1 MAVILVRHTSVSL
14 EPGICY
20 GVSEVPLSDTFQA
33 EAKRVHRAL
42 PPSPRLLVSSPSK
55 RCLSLARVLAGDGPV
70 ATDSRLH
77 ELDFGAWEGR
87 HWDELPRAEVD
98 AWSADFVNRA
108 PPGGES
114 FTQLAARAEACLADL
129 LRRHSGETL
138 VLVTHGGVIRALLA
152 SRSGLALRDA
162 FSIPVDFAGV
172 YPLVP

>member
-1 MAVILVRHTSVSL
+1 MAVILVRHTSVNIA
-14 EPGICY
+14 PGICY
-20 GVSEVPLSDTFQA
+20 GVSEVPLADTFQTEA
-33 EAKRVHRAL
+33 ERVHRAL
-42 PPSPRLLVSSPSK
+42 PLGPRLVVSSPSK

-70 ATDSRLH
+70 ATDPRLH
-77 ELDFGAWEGR
+77 ELNFGAWEGR
-87 HWDELPRAEVD
+87 HWDDLPRADVD

-129 LRRHSGETL
+129 LQRHSGETL

-152 SRSGLALRDA
+152 PRSGLALRDA
-162 FSIPVDFAGV
+162 FSIPVDFGGV